1 MKNIIEILKEFPK
14 ISNYKIC
21 ETQKTSYETFFVHE
35 KLETV
40 RATSTTDK
48 NVTVYVEHDGKVG
61 DSVFAVYSSTTE
73 QELRQKIAQAIE
85 KAKLVNNQPYELP
98 AKESLDREI
107 YSNFSEYE
115 PKELACKIAQACF
128 AANAPTASNEANAE
142 NGERNG
148 SLNAL
153 EIFINKIRFRVV
165 NGNGLDKSQQKYTAM
180 VEAIPTWTD
189 GESVELYECYNF
201 SVFDYDKIKNEIADK
216 MQEVQARYYAKKP
229 QIALDCKV
237 VLNAPEI
244 ASLLRDVV
252 GELNYASVYSHSN
265 AFSIGDNL
273 QNGDCD
279 KLTVTMRGQVEGSH
293 SSSVIDGDGVTL
305 TDVVVVKDGVVADYH
320 GGNRFAQY
328 LNKKATGNL
337 PCIQAEAGSIN
348 EKYIEKQQYLECVSM
363 SGLQVDIYND
373 YIGGE
378 VRLAY
383 YFDGDKKTA
392 LTGISISGKLSEALA
407 TLRLSDKIVTS
418 NNYRGPHKAVFDKIA
433 IV

>member
-1 MKNIIEILKEFPK
+1 MKKIIDILKEF
-14 ISNYKIC
+14 SQVDNYKIC

-48 NVTVYVEHDGKVG
+48 SVTVYVNHDGKVG
-61 DSVFAVYSSTTE
+61 DSVFQVYSSTTDE
-73 QELRQKIAQAIE
+73 ELRQKIAQAVE
-85 KAKLVNNQPYELP
+85 KAQLVNNQPYELP
-98 AKESLDREI
+98 AKEELAKEI
-107 YSNFSEYE
+107 SSNFVEYE
-115 PKELACKIAQACF
+115 PKELAFKISKACF
-128 AANAPTASNEANAE
+128 EAND
-142 NGERNG
+142 RKNG

-153 EIFINKIRFRVV
+153 EIFINKIRIHIV

-201 SVFDYDKIKNEIADK
+201 SDFDYDDVKAEIAGK
-216 MQEVQARYYAKKP
+216 MQEVQDRYYATKP
-229 QIALDCKV
+229 QNTPDCKV

-244 ASLLRDVV
+244 ASMINDVTY
-252 GELNYASVYSHSN
+252 ELNFASVYAHSN
-265 AFSIGDNL
+265 AFSVGDNL

-279 KLTVTMRGQVEGSH
+279 KLTVTMRGQIEGSH
-293 SSSVIDGDGVTL
+293 LNGVFDGDGTTL
-305 TDVVVVKDGVVADYH
+305 TDTVVVKDGIVADYY

-328 LNKKATGNL
+328 LDKKATGNL
-337 PCIQAEAGSIN
+337 PCVQVEAGSVTEDDIA
-348 EKYIEKQQYLECVSM
+348 KQPYLECVSM
-363 SGLQVDIYND
+363 SGLQCDVYND

-383 YFDGDKKTA
+383 YFDGHKKVA